1 MHCSDAHFR
10 TSWRVQGPINYVSP
24 RARRN
29 KEDVLV
35 MFQFLVRPRERP
47 PPPDDEP
54 LSNSCGKKALCSQE
68 FHVRCACCLLWA
80 QKNVG
85 TDPRCLAFPRRYY
98 LQFGPKWKMRR
109 TVKQECRPKKR
120 ATIIWYVTQGPTV
133 GQVDL
138 AWVGHAILSAT
149 LTV

>member
-10 TSWRVQGPINYVSP
+10 TSWRVQGPMNYVSP

-47 PPPDDEP
+47 PPPNDEP
-54 LSNSCGKKALCSQE
+54 LWNSCGRKVVCSQE

-98 LQFGPKWKMRR
+98 LQFGPFWKIRR
-109 TVKQECRPKKR
+109 TVKQECRHQKKKSYNHLVCDTGTNR
-120 ATIIWYVTQGPTV
+120 IKPTWIGPRHCGLTQ
-133 GQVDL
+133 
-138 AWVGHAILSAT
+138 
-149 LTV
+149 